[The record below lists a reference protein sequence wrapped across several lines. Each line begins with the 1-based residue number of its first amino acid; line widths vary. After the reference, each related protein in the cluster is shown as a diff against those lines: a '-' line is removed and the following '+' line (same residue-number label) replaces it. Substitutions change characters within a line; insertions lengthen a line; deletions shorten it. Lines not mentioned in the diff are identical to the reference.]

1 MKKKLFFIVSA
12 IALAIS
18 VSAFV
23 YVKNESDTMNQFFD
37 ANVEALAQNEG
48 SGTLKGYCDE
58 GPDYDCMAQCPG
70 CKALIYAPGH
80 SGPAHDVTGLCA
92 NCLKKK

>member
-1 MKKKLFFIVSA
+1 MKKKVLFIVSA
-12 IALAIS
+12 IVLAIS

-48 SGTLKGYCDE
+48 SGTLMGYCDE
-58 GPDYDCMAQCPG
+58 GPHCDCIAKCPG

-80 SGPAHDVTGLCA
+80 SGIARDVTGLCI
-92 NCLKKK
+92 NC

>member
-23 YVKNESDTMNQFFD
+23 YVKNESDSMNQFFD
-37 ANVEALAQNEG
+37 ANVEALAQNES
-48 SGTLKGYCDE
+48 SGTLKGYCHE
-58 GPDYDCMAQCPG
+58 KEYDCIAYCPG
-70 CKALIYAPGH
+70 CNAMIYATGH
-80 SGPAHDVTGLCA
+80 LGESYNVTGLCV